1 MSLIRLTPATRQPK
15 PNAEAMMDRIS
26 TAGRVH
32 SIEVTKNAAIQTM
45 AMTATTANSAK
56 IARQLN
62 APISAPARVGP
73 MTGANMT
80 TRPAT
85 PLAAPIL
92 YGGNTRMIDA
102 YMVGSTM
109 PVLMPCTIRSA
120 SSTGKLVATVHTKA
134 PTRKQASANST
145 SVLALIH
152 LSMQPTH
159 GSTTPMASM

>member
-1 MSLIRLTPATRQPK
+1 
-15 PNAEAMMDRIS
+15 MDRIS

-32 SIEVTKNAAIQTM
+32 SIGVTKNAAIQTM

-62 APISAPARVGP
+62 APISAPPTVGP
-73 MTGANMT
+73 MTGANLT

-102 YMVGSTM
+102 YMG
-109 PVLMPCTIRSA
+109 
-120 SSTGKLVATVHTKA
+120 AT
-134 PTRKQASANST
+134 RCRC
-145 SVLALIH
+145 
-152 LSMQPTH
+152 
-159 GSTTPMASM
+159 